1 MQSPPE
7 APLPESRTRGCQGL
21 TLHAQMRRKRRL
33 RTAAWALV
41 AAVLVSASGLLA
53 IGWYFTDQLLTPN
66 HAAPT
71 YKLLVHNVTP
81 ASIELDRTSDTIRRG
96 IWGLEW
102 AGGHAIVG
110 EVTATSETTVT
121 RVLRRTTAPMRP
133 GLRVVVSSQVYWSDP
148 EQSFGIMSRAIKI
161 PSDTGLL
168 PAWYVPGPSRA
179 FAIVVHGYNAS
190 MTDGERLVPAL
201 AGLGLPVVLIDYR
214 NDGDAPAS
222 ADRLWHL
229 GDTEW
234 RDLESATRWVLS
246 QGAEQIVLVGI
257 SMGGALVEMFI
268 QRSSLAK
275 RVVAVVL
282 DSPVLDWDAVLR
294 FQAAR
299 RHLPGIVVA
308 STETVIRLR
317 IGFDVSTYNL
327 VRDAAAM
334 DLPTLLYQDGQ
345 DALVP
350 PGVAAELATA
360 RPDLVEYHFFSDAG
374 HAEEWNVD
382 PSLYD
387 ETLHSF
393 LVAKVSG
400 SSALGSRLL
409 ASCALVL
416 TNS

>member
-1 MQSPPE
+1 M
-7 APLPESRTRGCQGL
+7 RG
-21 TLHAQMRRKRRL
+21 KRRL

-41 AAVLVSASGLLA
+41 AAILASAGGLLA
-53 IGWYFTDQLLTPN
+53 VGWYFSDQLLTPN
-66 HAAPT
+66 HTAPI
-71 YKLLVHNVTP
+71 YNLLVHNVTRN
-81 ASIELDRTSDTIRRG
+81 SIELDRTSDTIRRG

-102 AGGHAIVG
+102 VGGHAIVG
-110 EVTATSETTVT
+110 AVTATSETTVT
-121 RVLRRTTAPMRP
+121 RVLQRTTAPMHP
-133 GLRVVVSSQVYWSDP
+133 GLRVVVSSQVYWLDP
-148 EQSFGIMSRAIKI
+148 EQSFGIVSRTIKI

-168 PAWYVPGPSRA
+168 PAWYVPGRSRD

-214 NDGDAPAS
+214 NDVDAPAS
-222 ADRLWHL
+222 ADHLMHL

-234 RDLESATRWVLS
+234 RDLESTARWALS
-246 QGAEQIVLVGI
+246 QGAQQIVLVGI
-257 SMGGALVEMFI
+257 SMGGAVVEMFM

-275 RVVAVVL
+275 RVVAAVL

-299 RHLPGIVVA
+299 RHLPDIFVA
-308 STETVIRLR
+308 STEIVIRLR
-317 IGFDVSTYNL
+317 IGFDVSSYNL

-334 DLPTLLYQDGQ
+334 KVPTLLYQDGQ

-360 RPDLVEYHFFSDAG
+360 RPGLVEYHLFSDAG

-382 PSLYD
+382 PSMYD
-387 ETLHSF
+387 DTLHSF
-393 LVAKVSG
+393 LLANVSG
-400 SSALGSRLL
+400 SGALGSRGW
-409 ASCALVL
+409 ASDFDHVIR
-416 TNS
+416 